1 MKTLTRASQQLFTR
15 SPDEY
20 FDSLPALQVYCRAL
34 KDAGSEVKEKS
45 TVFKPVL
52 TDGQVKLQVNG
63 HPPMGLNDW
72 SFTQVCMMAGV
83 AKETVNR
90 LSGPTAGQVLI
101 ETLGQRV
108 NDETEWQALFV
119 NDTTVRSV
127 NGSRYQRLWTA
138 DVVMMLLEYATDFTL
153 PQKGFNGATGLY
165 AGDQDVFCFM
175 IDPTGWVEIEGQA
188 FAPGFFVWNS
198 EVGKRTVGISTFW
211 FQAVCANHIV
221 WDATETVEFVRRHTG
236 DVGESLNQIRR
247 ILQELVQKR
256 DERKDGFAKTIARAM
271 NTIYGHDKDE
281 VLELL
286 GKAGFAKTL
295 AEKAL
300 QIAGQT
306 GRFTIWSIVD
316 ALTQL
321 AREQTFAGSRVEL
334 DTKAASLLEL
344 VSL

>member
-15 SPDEY
+15 SPDEN
-20 FDSLPALQVYCRAL
+20 FDSLPGLLAYCRGL
-34 KDAGSEVKEKS
+34 KDAAFEVKEKS
-45 TVFKPVL
+45 TVFRPVL
-52 TDGQVKLQVNG
+52 TDGQVRLQVNG
-63 HPPMGLNDW
+63 YTPMLLNEW

-83 AKETVNR
+83 SKETVNR
-90 LSGPTAGQVLI
+90 LSGPTAGQVLT
-101 ETLGQRV
+101 ETLVQRV
-108 NDETEWQALFV
+108 NEETEWQALFV

-138 DVVMMLLEYATDFTL
+138 DLVMMVMEFATDFTL

-165 AGDQDVFCFM
+165 AGDQDVFCFL
-175 IDPTGWVEIEGQA
+175 IDPTGWVEIGGQA

-221 WDATETVEFVRRHTG
+221 WDAVETVEFVRRHTG
-236 DVGESLNQIRR
+236 DVKESLGEIRR

-256 DERKDGFAKTIARAM
+256 DERKDGFARTIARAM
-271 NTIYGHDKDE
+271 VTTYGHDQEE

-300 QIAGQT
+300 QLAEVN
-306 GRFTIWSIVD
+306 GRFTIWSVVD

-321 AREQTFAGSRVEL
+321 AREQKFAGSRVEL

>member
-20 FDSLPALQVYCRAL
+20 FDSLPALLEYCRAL
-34 KDAGSEVKEKS
+34 KDGAFEVKEKS
-45 TVFKPVL
+45 TVFKPML
-52 TDGQVKLQVNG
+52 QDGQVKLQVNG
-63 HPPMGLNDW
+63 YAPMALNEW

-90 LSGPTAGQVLI
+90 LSGPTAGQVLT

-108 NDETEWQALFV
+108 NEETEWQALFV
-119 NDTTVRSV
+119 NDKTVRSV

-138 DVVMMLLEYATDFTL
+138 DLVMMLLEYATDFTL

-175 IDPTGWVEIEGQA
+175 IDPTGWVEIAGQA

-271 NTIYGHDKDE
+271 VTTYGNDKDE
-281 VLELL
+281 VMELL
-286 GKAGFAKTL
+286 GKAGFAKAL

-300 QIAGQT
+300 QLANCS
-306 GRFTIWSIVD
+306 GRFTIWSVVD

-321 AREQTFAGSRVEL
+321 AREQKFAGNRVEL